1 MDIYLSYYPQ
11 TFLLVLARVL
21 SIVGGTAVYGKSSVP
36 VRLRVSIG
44 FIIAL
49 VFTPLVP
56 TAWAEAA
63 AGLNTMPELVF
74 GVLGEIL
81 LGGVIA
87 LICDLF
93 MSICLVAGQA
103 IGFASS
109 LTMSQ
114 AVDPVNGYS
123 NNIVGL
129 IIQMTFFMLV
139 LVSNAHLL
147 LLKMLFGS
155 FAAVPPQLTWL
166 SSGLLSN
173 LLSLGT
179 LMFEWGIKLA
189 APVLAGVLIIDAGFG
204 LISKMAPDFNIL
216 FLSLPVRLFAG
227 ISLLGLIVRF
237 GGGLFDRLI
246 ETMMAYCA
254 RVLTG

>member
-1 MDIYLSYYPQ
+1 
-11 TFLLVLARVL
+11 
-21 SIVGGTAVYGKSSVP
+21 
-36 VRLRVSIG
+36 
-44 FIIAL
+44 
-49 VFTPLVP
+49 
-56 TAWAEAA
+56 
-63 AGLNTMPELVF
+63 MPELVF

-93 MSICLVAGQA
+93 MAICLVAGQT

-114 AVDPVNGYS
+114 AVDPVNGFS

-129 IIQMTFFMLV
+129 IVQMTFFMLV
-139 LVSNAHLL
+139 LISNAHLL
-147 LLKMLFGS
+147 LLKLLFGS
-155 FAAVPPQLTWL
+155 FASVPPQLTWL
-166 SSGLLSN
+166 SPDLLSN
-173 LLSLGT
+173 LFSLGT

-204 LISKMAPDFNIL
+204 LVSKMAPDFNIL
-216 FLSLPVRLFAG
+216 FLSLPVRLFSGMA
-227 ISLLGLIVRF
+227 LFGLTLRY

-246 ETMMAYCA
+246 ELMMAYCA